1 MSWASVLT
9 VMFASKV
16 GLLLTALPVAFV
28 FFTIN
33 IVGSYLIF
41 GGVPAGRWFATSS
54 SRSRSSRWCRF
65 RCSS

>member
-28 FFTIN
+28 FFIIN
-33 IVGSYLIF
+33 I
-41 GGVPAGRWFATSS
+41 ASS
-54 SRSRSSRWCRF
+54 P
-65 RCSS
+65 